1 MSDEQKTVEE
11 TTEKPDDASV
21 ENESTQEVSEDSK
34 TQDVDYYK
42 KESELLQAK
51 LDKAES
57 KIVKMKTSRKQAT
70 EVNESDVQNNENIA
84 KIVSTAVASE
94 LSKSSMEEAIS
105 KVSSSNEHS
114 SLINYHLENSIIRTG
129 DVQTDLRRAMLI
141 TDEKKNQDKI
151 EILEDAVKS
160 KNATQSAPANSSVK
174 NTTSETTK
182 YTDAELSFFKKMG
195 VSDKI

>member
-1 MSDEQKTVEE
+1 MSEEQKTVDE
-11 TTEKPDDASV
+11 TTDETAEAQQ
-21 ENESTQEVSEDSK
+21 ENESTSQVSEDSK
-34 TQDVDYYK
+34 TQDADYYK

-57 KIVKMKTSRKQAT
+57 KIVKMKTSSKQS
-70 EVNESDVQNNENIA
+70 NETQEEASEEKEDISEIVSSAIA
-84 KIVSTAVASE
+84 KE
-94 LSKSSMEEAIS
+94 LTKSSMEEAIS
-105 KVSSSNEHS
+105 KVSTSNEHA

-160 KNATQSAPANSSVK
+160 KKVTQSAPANSSTK
-174 NTTSETTK
+174 NTKEETTQ
-182 YTDAELSFFKKMG
+182 YNDAETSFFKKMG
-195 VSDKI
+195 VSID